1 VTFLSPGE
9 PRTLLG
15 TSPSG
20 PGQRKE
26 KTKRKEKGRETR
38 MTEKR
43 GKIAGQECKNLFKVI
58 IIVIVIVI
66 VIVIIIIIIMIIVI
80 VYFIINNKS
89 NSNNNSNSNSNN
101 NNNNNNYLLPVYKQ
115 ILYKAK
121 PFIKGNPLERE
132 ILYV

>member
-66 VIVIIIIIIMIIVI
+66 VIVIIIIIMIIVI